1 MTRYSGNM
9 FEASTPSR
17 RDEPPTPNEEYR
29 KEVIIS
35 PPQLFKNNN
44 YHTARLMSTDCQ
56 QAVQPGSPD
65 LLLSRLIETTHITS
79 EAPKPCVTDHNSGV
93 TIIMPSTNQD
103 QRSIVK
109 YSYQTRGEPESRPT
123 PESLPWTHDAPS
135 SLHCC
140 DSHKCSTSSE
150 SNLKALI
157 DTLSEN
163 LDPSNQLPPTS
174 AICI

>member
-1 MTRYSGNM
+1 
-9 FEASTPSR
+9 
-17 RDEPPTPNEEYR
+17 
-29 KEVIIS
+29 
-35 PPQLFKNNN
+35 
-44 YHTARLMSTDCQ
+44 
-56 QAVQPGSPD
+56 
-65 LLLSRLIETTHITS
+65 
-79 EAPKPCVTDHNSGV
+79 
-93 TIIMPSTNQD
+93 MPSTNQD

-140 DSHKCSTSSE
+140 NSHKCSTSSE

-163 LDPSNQLPPTS
+163 LDPSNQLPPPQPFVFSGDLLSFNDWNLAFQAMIEQKRNLTNHAKLYYLKQYLS
-174 AICI
+174 GEPLRVVDGFYIS